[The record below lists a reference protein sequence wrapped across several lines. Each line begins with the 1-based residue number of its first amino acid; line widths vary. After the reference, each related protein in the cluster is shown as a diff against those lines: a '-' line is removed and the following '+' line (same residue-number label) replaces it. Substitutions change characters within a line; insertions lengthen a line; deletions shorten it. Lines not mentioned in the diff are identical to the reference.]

1 LGGTRAKAVKII
13 DPDSGIAVGP
23 NIVGEITYQSDFP
36 MLGYLNHPEENE
48 RFFGKDG
55 FLQSGDLGHYDEAGN
70 LYFDG
75 RLKELIKYKNF
86 HLYPKELEELL
97 MAHESVED
105 AAVFGRPEP
114 SVQELVTACVV
125 RKKDAEVGAEDLQ
138 MFVDNK
144 VDEHKKLR
152 GGVHFVER
160 IPRNPQGK
168 ILWKKFGVY
177 SFTCI
182 TYRPLSV

>member
-1 LGGTRAKAVKII
+1 MFTDSQRVALLLLLDLTRRRWAVQGVYELDMETFVTIISTFFRAKAVKII

-55 FLQSGDLGHYDEAGN
+55 FLHSGDLGHYDEAGN

-86 HLYPKELEELL
+86 HLYPNELEELL
-97 MAHESVED
+97 MAHESVE
-105 AAVFGRPEP
+105 
-114 SVQELVTACVV
+114 V
-125 RKKDAEVGAEDLQ
+125 RKNYID
-138 MFVDNK
+138 F
-144 VDEHKKLR
+144 
-152 GGVHFVER
+152 
-160 IPRNPQGK
+160 
-168 ILWKKFGVY
+168 
-177 SFTCI
+177 
-182 TYRPLSV
+182 

>member
-1 LGGTRAKAVKII
+1 MDSQRGALLLLSDLTRRRWAVQGVYEDVETFVTITSTFFRAKAVKII

-55 FLQSGDLGHYDEAGN
+55 FLHSGDLGHYDEAGN

-86 HLYPKELEELL
+86 HLYPNELEELL
-97 MAHESVED
+97 MAQESVE
-105 AAVFGRPEP
+105 
-114 SVQELVTACVV
+114 V
-125 RKKDAEVGAEDLQ
+125 RKNYIY
-138 MFVDNK
+138 F
-144 VDEHKKLR
+144 
-152 GGVHFVER
+152 
-160 IPRNPQGK
+160 
-168 ILWKKFGVY
+168 
-177 SFTCI
+177 
-182 TYRPLSV
+182 